1 MGVFA
6 VLAVVAATPALA
18 LALAETPPAAVAGPF
33 DPTADYRKGVEAL
46 HAGKLEQAEA
56 TAMAILGSQPQQ
68 ASGRQLLGLVKVK
81 KGDLA
86 GAVGEF
92 NKALTSDPQFIPARE
107 ERAVTL
113 ARLGQSAKARSDL
126 EALKS
131 RAASCA
137 KTCPPELRTAVSR
150 VEAALAAGRP
160 PVARRANIGV
170 KGEVRV
176 KLAASPL

>member
-6 VLAVVAATPALA
+6 VLAAGAATPALA
-18 LALAETPPAAVAGPF
+18 LADTPPAAVAAP
-33 DPTADYRKGVEAL
+33 DDHLADYRKGVEAL
-46 HAGKLEQAEA
+46 HAGKLDEAQAA
-56 TAMAILGSQPQQ
+56 ALALLDAQPQQ
-68 ASGRQLLGLVKVK
+68 APGRQLLGLVKVK

-86 GAVGEF
+86 GAIGEF
-92 NKALTSDPQFIPARE
+92 DKALTNDPKFIPARE

-113 ARLGQSAKARSDL
+113 ARLGQSAKARVDL

-137 KTCPPELRTAVSR
+137 RTCPPELRTAVSR

-160 PVARRANIGV
+160 AARKADVGADLRT
-170 KGEVRV
+170 R
-176 KLAASPL
+176 LARSQL